1 MIEAKAGSQVQILN
15 FAGHPICKARL
26 LGVCWN
32 PVHNH
37 WLYVVRPLESRNG
50 YDAGEE
56 DTARR
61 VMPCAAIRWI
71 DKGMTF
77 APKPYRI
84 AANLPTV

>member
-1 MIEAKAGSQVQILN
+1 MIEATVGTQVQILN

-32 PVHNH
+32 PVHKH

-50 YDAGEE
+50 YEKGEE
-56 DTARR
+56 DTARKII
-61 VMPCAAIRWI
+61 PCAAVRYLGVGQI
-71 DKGMTF
+71 F